1 MASLRLLDLQVERF
15 DIPLDLFDPLDDL
28 FFEYFLAMS
37 DIICVLVLIASC
49 VPTLGQSCFQI
60 VHLSFILSVSERT
73 EHLGA
78 STRAIRR
85 PQVVHFE

>member
-1 MASLRLLDLQVERF
+1 MAALRLLDLQVERF

-60 VHLSFILSVSERT
+60 VHLSFILGVSERT